1 MEQLLANKLYEFIL
15 RNNPDLLIRESDIGI
30 NDIIR
35 TKIKNATPLLE
46 SLLVQNCPD
55 FIIVEMCMDQMT
67 EDLKPSKY
75 HYIVQLLE
83 EEFPDRYSK
92 MRDAGILT
100 YEITNIISRCVDV
113 FEKFQFSKY
122 NEEDRKLYY
131 AVTGTIDEYF
141 SETVNLSTR
150 GL

>member
-1 MEQLLANKLYEFIL
+1 MEQVLANKLYSFIL
-15 RNNPDLLIRESDIGI
+15 RNNPDLMIRENESGLRE
-30 NDIIR
+30 IIR
-35 TKIKNATPLLE
+35 TKVENVIPVLENLLAQ
-46 SLLVQNCPD
+46 SCPAY
-55 FIIVEMCMDQMT
+55 IIEELCMDQMT

-75 HYIVQLLE
+75 HYIARVLE

-100 YEITNIISRCVDV
+100 YEIANIIDRCADI
-113 FEKFQFSKY
+113 FGKFQFSKY
-122 NEEDRKLYY
+122 NEDDRKLYY

-141 SETVNLSTR
+141 SETVNLPTR